1 MAATLPAIRV
11 QGEFAQLEVRY
22 RGMLISLTQLRK
34 EFAATLEE
42 ATQAPIPLLSER
54 LAVYTS
60 RAAAWMLEEVSHWR
74 SLLETN
80 EIERG

>member
-60 RAAAWMLEEVSHWR
+60 RDAAWMLEEVSHWR